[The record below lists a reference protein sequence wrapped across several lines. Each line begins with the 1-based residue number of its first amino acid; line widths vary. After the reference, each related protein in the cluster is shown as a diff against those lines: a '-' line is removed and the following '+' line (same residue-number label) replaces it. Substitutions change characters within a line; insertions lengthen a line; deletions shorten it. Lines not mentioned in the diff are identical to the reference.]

1 MFERILTT
9 INQFIMKNLFFKKW
23 LLAVL
28 IITFFANCANKET
41 QEETINRKKI
51 EYSFY
56 NPKVNPIYNEERKIV
71 FNVNLLKTEEME
83 FIKNIIL
90 KDILDKDFN
99 KLAGVSIYYDNAIL
113 NKNVQFSNEN
123 ILGLIV
129 YELDN
134 NGLMRNRFYTKNS
147 NNNNNYEEK
156 FSLLESMMSTTN
168 QVFLVYKFFPE
179 IYKNTT
185 IGISTL
191 RDVNLDSEKIQK
203 QKNEFDLFRVANT
216 FQNIKI
222 QNNNSV
228 MRSDEGDS
236 FFRGVLCQNCWETW
250 EGVCDGGQYCNDDDG
265 GSGQDEHIDDGDGG
279 SICESKERRHK
290 AFSSG
295 VLSQTVS
302 ESLFNLSLHRRLRD
316 NLMKNYNIGEKYIH
330 YYYAISGF
338 LQRQDYQTQTLL
350 KMISTLPEFNNSIE
364 KLIDQTNNGN
374 EIIITESLKNDI
386 FAIIT
391 DLKLISNN
399 EDYQYILTD
408 LENDLNLIKNKTKDQ
423 ILNELY

>member
-28 IITFFANCANKET
+28 IITIFANCANKET

-51 EYSFY
+51 EYYFY

-71 FNVNLLKTEEME
+71 FHVDLLKTEEME

-99 KLAGVSIYYDNAIL
+99 KLAGVSIYYDNAVL

-123 ILGLIV
+123 ILGIIV

-147 NNNNNYEEK
+147 NNNYEEK

-191 RDVNLDSEKIQK
+191 RDVNLDNEKIQK

-216 FQNIKI
+216 FQNI
-222 QNNNSV
+222 
-228 MRSDEGDS
+228 
-236 FFRGVLCQNCWETW
+236 
-250 EGVCDGGQYCNDDDG
+250 
-265 GSGQDEHIDDGDGG
+265 
-279 SICESKERRHK
+279 
-290 AFSSG
+290 
-295 VLSQTVS
+295 
-302 ESLFNLSLHRRLRD
+302 
-316 NLMKNYNIGEKYIH
+316 
-330 YYYAISGF
+330 
-338 LQRQDYQTQTLL
+338 
-350 KMISTLPEFNNSIE
+350 
-364 KLIDQTNNGN
+364 
-374 EIIITESLKNDI
+374 
-386 FAIIT
+386 
-391 DLKLISNN
+391 
-399 EDYQYILTD
+399 
-408 LENDLNLIKNKTKDQ
+408 
-423 ILNELY
+423 

>member
-1 MFERILTT
+1 
-9 INQFIMKNLFFKKW
+9 
-23 LLAVL
+23 
-28 IITFFANCANKET
+28 
-41 QEETINRKKI
+41 
-51 EYSFY
+51 
-56 NPKVNPIYNEERKIV
+56 
-71 FNVNLLKTEEME
+71 
-83 FIKNIIL
+83 
-90 KDILDKDFN
+90 
-99 KLAGVSIYYDNAIL
+99 
-113 NKNVQFSNEN
+113 
-123 ILGLIV
+123 
-129 YELDN
+129 
-134 NGLMRNRFYTKNS
+134 MRN
-147 NNNNNYEEK
+147 
-156 FSLLESMMSTTN
+156 
-168 QVFLVYKFFPE
+168 
-179 IYKNTT
+179 
-185 IGISTL
+185 
-191 RDVNLDSEKIQK
+191 
-203 QKNEFDLFRVANT
+203 
-216 FQNIKI
+216 
-222 QNNNSV
+222 
-228 MRSDEGDS
+228 DEGDS
-236 FFRGVLCQNCWETW
+236 FFRGVLCENCWETW
-250 EGVCDGGQYCNDDDG
+250 EGVCNSGVYCSNDDG

-316 NLMKNYNIGEKYIH
+316 NLMKNYNIGEKYIQ

-408 LENDLNLIKNKTKDQ
+408 LENDINSIKNKTKDQ
-423 ILNELY
+423 LLDELH